1 MTLEQLR
8 IFVAVAEREHVTRAA
23 LALNLTQSA
32 VSAAVSAI
40 EARYATQLFNR
51 IGRRIELTEVGRQFL
66 VEARAVLAR
75 AGAAE
80 TALADLAGLKRGAL
94 AIAASQTVA
103 NYWLP
108 PLMQRFRT
116 AHPGIALSLKI
127 NNTEN
132 VAAMVYDGSAD
143 FGFVEGDVDN
153 PALSITPVGADELVL
168 VTSPALAPA
177 RRRPITAEDL
187 RKMRW
192 VFRERGSGTRAIFEA
207 ALAELGV
214 AVSALDIVLELPSNE
229 AVRTA
234 VEHGAGAAA
243 LSRLAVQPALASGS
257 LVALKLDL
265 PKRQFFVLRHSE
277 RWVSQ
282 AEREFFA
289 MIAPGEAAAPSGKVS
304 VAAQRPRH
312 KAPA

>member
-1 MTLEQLR
+1 
-8 IFVAVAEREHVTRAA
+8 
-23 LALNLTQSA
+23 
-32 VSAAVSAI
+32 
-40 EARYATQLFNR
+40 
-51 IGRRIELTEVGRQFL
+51 
-66 VEARAVLAR
+66 VLAR

-108 PLMQRFRT
+108 PLMQRFCT
-116 AHPGIALSLKI
+116 AHPGIALSLRI
-127 NNTEN
+127 GNTET
-132 VAAMVYDGSAD
+132 VAAMVHEGTAD

-153 PALSITPVGADELVL
+153 PLLSIVPVGADELVL

-177 RRRPITAEDL
+177 RRRALTAADL

-243 LSRLAVQPALASGS
+243 LSRLAVLEALQSGT
-257 LVALKLDL
+257 LVALKLGL
-265 PKRQFFVLRHSE
+265 PKRKFFALRHRE

-289 MIAPGEAAAPSGKVS
+289 MIAAGEPRK
-304 VAAQRPRH
+304 QRT
-312 KAPA
+312 

>member
-23 LALNLTQSA
+23 RALNLTQSA
-32 VSAAVSAI
+32 VSAAVSAL

-51 IGRRIELTEVGRQFL
+51 IGRRIELTQAGRQFL
-66 VEARAVLAR
+66 TEARAVLAR
-75 AGAAE
+75 ASAAE
-80 TALADLAGLKRGAL
+80 TALADLAGMKRGAL

-108 PLMQRFRT
+108 PLMQRYRA

-127 NNTEN
+127 NNTEA
-132 VAAMVYDGSAD
+132 VAAMVHDGIAD

-153 PALSITPVGADELVL
+153 LALSITPVGDDELVL
-168 VTSPALAPA
+168 VTSPALAPT
-177 RRRPITAEDL
+177 RRRALTTSDL
-187 RKMRW
+187 SKMQW

-207 ALAELGV
+207 ALDDRGV
-214 AVSALDIVLELPSNE
+214 SLAALDIVLELPSNE

-234 VEHGAGAAA
+234 VEAGAGAAA
-243 LSRLAVQPALASGS
+243 LSRLAVLEALQSGS

-265 PKRQFFVLRHSE
+265 PKRKFFALRHRE
-277 RWVSQ
+277 RWISQ

-289 MIAPGEAAAPSGKVS
+289 MIGSAGVPRAL
-304 VAAQRPRH
+304 RPD
-312 KAPA
+312 P